1 MLDEK
6 QLPMHVT
13 VLGWLNI
20 GASVLIVL
28 LGMMGFVFFLG
39 IGALSGDPQAARILP
54 FLGLMGMIVSLT
66 VLAMPW
72 LVAGIGLL
80 RRKAWGRIVAL
91 IVGFFHLFNFPIGTV
106 LGIYTYVVLLQQSAA
121 DYFAGPPQD

>member
-1 MLDEK
+1 MMLDEK
-6 QLPMHVT
+6 QVPMHVT

-20 GASVLIVL
+20 GAGVLIVL

-80 RRKAWGRIVAL
+80 RRKAWGRILAL

-106 LGIYTYVVLLQQSAA
+106 LGIYTFVVLLQQETA
-121 DYFAGPPQD
+121 DFG